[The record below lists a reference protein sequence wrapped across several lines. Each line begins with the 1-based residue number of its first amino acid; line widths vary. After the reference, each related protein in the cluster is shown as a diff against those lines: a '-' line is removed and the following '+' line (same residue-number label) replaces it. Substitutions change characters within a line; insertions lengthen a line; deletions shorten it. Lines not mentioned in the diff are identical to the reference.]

1 MRGIYLLFATL
12 MLFLLSSVQSQ
23 TLVPIS
29 ALVGGSQDTSSTSSD
44 SSISD
49 LDVSST
55 PPTAKTTMT
64 NIIAVSSFLTSSST
78 SATSKSIGNAAAV
91 GTSTGSSASATST
104 PASTSGL
111 SHQNLIIILACVLG
125 AFALIIAGALIYIF
139 IRYRRSRTLAARG
152 VTPIDDEEIESWRR
166 SAQDKKSYMQEH
178 GRSFEKEIGGR
189 SYMDSNTIQLAHSPG
204 WTWTASPTSS
214 RSRSTFYPS
223 GVSTNIPDTP
233 RFFAQAFAQ
242 APNAR
247 VGLTDE
253 TVPGAEPFIKPAKR
267 QSSRLSKSSP
277 HHSRSKSRRS
287 STSARSVW
295 SLKSAHAELKAN
307 DRVATWYDPEDDFR
321 AAKDYTESPAV
332 SSREGTPAPVT
343 ALAPRP
349 PARPVFWDAESRRS
363 FWDKDPEIGEIG
375 LAIS

>member
-1 MRGIYLLFATL
+1 
-12 MLFLLSSVQSQ
+12 
-23 TLVPIS
+23 
-29 ALVGGSQDTSSTSSD
+29 
-44 SSISD
+44 
-49 LDVSST
+49 
-55 PPTAKTTMT
+55 MT
-64 NIIAVSSFLTSSST
+64 NTIAVTSFLKSSST
-78 SATSKSIGNAAAV
+78 SAISTSLGNAAAV

-104 PASTSGL
+104 TASTSGL

-125 AFALIIAGALIYIF
+125 ALALIISGALIYIF
-139 IRYRRSRTLAARG
+139 IRYRRSRSLAARG

-166 SAQDKKSYMQEH
+166 SAQDRKSSFAQEH
-178 GRSFEKEIGGR
+178 SRSFEKEIGSR
-189 SYMDSNTIQLAHSPG
+189 SYMDSNTIQMSHSPG

-214 RSRSTFYPS
+214 RSHSAFYPS
-223 GVSTNIPDTP
+223 GVSSNIPDTP

-247 VGLTDE
+247 IGLTDE

-277 HHSRSKSRRS
+277 NHARSKSRRS
-287 STSARSVW
+287 SMSARSVW
-295 SLKSAHAELKAN
+295 SVKSGHAELKAN

-321 AAKDYTESPAV
+321 VVKDYTESPAFT
-332 SSREGTPAPVT
+332 SREGTPAPVT

-349 PARPVFWDAESRRS
+349 PARPMFWDGDSRRS
-363 FWDKDPEIGEIG
+363 SWDKDPDIGEIG